1 VSVVLQSLLSAG
13 ILAVLLTQLATTL
26 REWWSKKEE
35 RKGLLR
41 ILFAEVYKNQ
51 GFLGFFI
58 DVHRGG
64 MQEEDKQKAYKR
76 HLEDEDVYLEA
87 WRDTRLQ
94 LAQLLSSGEFA
105 ILASYY
111 EQLDSLKDP
120 PPKVG
125 DTTPVLEL
133 RPDVGRHLFRRGQK
147 VEGIIRLYVPDVATD
162 MVTITEI
169 LEEAQSG
176 Q

>member
-1 VSVVLQSLLSAG
+1 
-13 ILAVLLTQLATTL
+13 L
-26 REWWSKKEE
+26 REWWSKKQE

-41 ILFAEVYKNQ
+41 ILFAEVSKNQ
-51 GFLGFFI
+51 DFLEFFD
-58 DVHRGG
+58 DVQRGG
-64 MQEEDKQKAYKR
+64 MKEEDKEKAYKR

-87 WRDTRLQ
+87 WKDTRIK

-125 DTTPVLEL
+125 DTTLILEL
-133 RPDVGRHLFRRGQK
+133 RPDVGRHLFRKGRK
-147 VEGIIRLYVPDVATD
+147 VEGVIRLYVADVTTD
-162 MVTITEI
+162 MVTMREI
-169 LEEAQSG
+169 LEEYQSG